1 MWKILFYSKMWGQD
15 DNLLDI
21 PRRKGFELLTDR
33 KYMHEADVVVF
44 HMPTVS
50 QKDKVLSKK
59 NKKDGQL
66 WVFWTMECEAHFKW
80 QYDQIILS
88 LFDITMTYKLN
99 SDIPVPYFYSPYN
112 EWLRREPVNKSAFS
126 NAFISSHNDQSGR
139 IKYLKELMTYIEVHS
154 FGKALNNIKLE
165 NDDGMMAKANKIATY
180 KFTLAF
186 ENAIAKDYVT
196 EKFFHPL
203 IMGSVPVY
211 LGAPNVNEF
220 APGDH
225 CYINVNDFTS
235 VKALADYLI
244 ELDNDD
250 ARYQDYLNWKKL
262 PYRDAFNSK
271 INSIQH
277 DPFERLYNF
286 LGKRKS
292 IYG

>member
-1 MWKILFYSKMWGQD
+1 MWGQD
-15 DNLLDI
+15 DNLLNI

-33 KYMHEADVVVF
+33 KYMQEADVVVF

-50 QKDKVLSKK
+50 QKDRILNKK

-80 QYDQIILS
+80 QYDQKIVS
-88 LFDITMTYKLN
+88 LFDISMTYKLN
-99 SDIPVPYFYSPYN
+99 SDIPVPYFYPPYYS
-112 EWLRREPVNKSAFS
+112 WLRREPVNKSALA
-126 NAFISSHNDQSGR
+126 NAFISSNSDQSGR
-139 IKYLKELMTYIEVHS
+139 IKYLKELMTYIDVHS
-154 FGKALNNIKLE
+154 YGKALNNKKLE

-196 EKFFHPL
+196 EKYFHPL

-211 LGAPNVNEF
+211 LGAPNVHEF

-225 CYINVNDFTS
+225 CYINVNDFSS

-250 ARYQDYLNWKKL
+250 TRYQEYLNWKKL
-262 PYRDAFNSK
+262 PYRDAFTDK
-271 INSIQH
+271 INSIQN

-286 LGKRKS
+286 LEKEKVFMDKKC
-292 IYG
+292 IQA